1 MHHLFLLKKLGII
14 TLLLPLFLVIPTN
27 KSDSTT
33 VSESNKI
40 ELYSYNKS
48 QIKNILAQNNATV
61 TRQKRT
67 ALIIGNAEY
76 KQAGRLKNPINDAND
91 IAKSLGELGF
101 EVTIIA
107 DASLQQMEQA
117 IEKYNR
123 QLRQG
128 GVGLFYFSGHGVQ
141 IERENYLVP
150 VEAKLERG
158 QDVRY
163 EAYPVGKLLGAIED
177 ARNKANIVILDAC
190 RNNPFTRSWRSSSRG
205 LAAPAQT
212 AQGLLVAYST
222 APGKV
227 AFDGEGRN
235 SPYTSAILR
244 YIQTPGLD
252 VEQMFKSVR
261 GEVLKETEGKQ
272 IPWESSSLIG
282 KFAFNLRNDGK
293 TNQVATS
300 GNKPTVKPVTTPSP
314 VSQDRTQPKPIKPT
328 NNSVRTAYFRQPP
341 LFNYLGASSN
351 SIRIPSTTYYFT
363 INLPENA
370 QTPLQQLKIKQ
381 RSGLETIDFN
391 LKKTIA
397 HEGKR
402 RKKGQKIQIKDV
414 TRNSKTK
421 TISVIFDPP
430 ISPGKTI
437 TIGLRAYEN
446 PFSEGIYEF
455 EVMAFP
461 LGSESRAQNLGVKR
475 LSFYRGV

>member
-1 MHHLFLLKKLGII
+1 MYRLFLLKHLGIV
-14 TLLLPLFLVIPTN
+14 TLLLPFFFVI
-27 KSDSTT
+27 SSHRSSSTT
-33 VSESNKI
+33 VVNTLQ
-40 ELYSYNKS
+40 LYDYNKS
-48 QIKNILAQNNATV
+48 NIRNILAQNKATT

-76 KQAGRLKNPINDAND
+76 QEVGRLKNPINDAND
-91 IAKSLGELGF
+91 IAKSLRELGF
-101 EVTIIA
+101 EVTLLT
-107 DASLQQMEQA
+107 DASLQKMEQA
-117 IEKYNR
+117 IENYNR

-141 IERENYLVP
+141 AEGENYLVP

-177 ARNKANIVILDAC
+177 ARNKANIIILDAC

-212 AQGLLVAYST
+212 AQGVLVAYST

-227 AFDGEGRN
+227 AFDGKGRN

-244 YIQTPGLD
+244 HIQTPGLD

-282 KFAFNLRNDGK
+282 KFAFNLTNDGK
-293 TNQVATS
+293 TNEVATS
-300 GNKPTVKPVTTPSP
+300 VSKPTLPPVTTPSP
-314 VSQDRTQPKPIKPT
+314 TSTTT

-341 LFNYLGASSN
+341 LFDYLGASSN
-351 SIRIPSTTYYFT
+351 SIRIPSATYYFT

-370 QTPLQQLKIKQ
+370 QTPLQQVKIKQ

-391 LKKTIA
+391 LKKTVA

-402 RKKGQKIQIKDV
+402 RQKEQKIQIKDV
-414 TRNSKTK
+414 TRDSKTK
-421 TISVIFDPP
+421 TVSVIFDPP
-430 ISPGKTI
+430 ISPGKSI
-437 TIGLRAYEN
+437 TIALRAVQN
-446 PFSEGIYEF
+446 PSSTGIYEF

-461 LGSESRAQNLGVKR
+461 LGDKSRAQNLGVKR
-475 LSFYRGV
+475 LSFYRGL

>member
-1 MHHLFLLKKLGII
+1 MYRLLLLKHLGIV
-14 TLLLPLFLVIPTN
+14 TLLFPLFFVIPTD
-27 KSDSTT
+27 KSTSTT
-33 VSESNKI
+33 VADKI
-40 ELYSYNKS
+40 ELYGYNKS
-48 QIKNILAQNNATV
+48 KIKNILAQNKATT

-76 KQAGRLKNPINDAND
+76 KEVGRLKNPINDAND
-91 IAKSLGELGF
+91 IAKSLKDLGF
-101 EVTIIA
+101 EVTLLT
-107 DASLQQMEQA
+107 DASLQKMEQA
-117 IEKYNR
+117 IENYNR

-141 IERENYLVP
+141 AEGENYLVP

-177 ARNKANIVILDAC
+177 ARNKANIIILDAC

-212 AQGLLVAYST
+212 AQGVLVAYST

-227 AFDGEGRN
+227 AFDGKGRN

-244 YIQTPGLD
+244 HIQTPGLD

-282 KFAFNLRNDGK
+282 KFAFNFKNDGK
-293 TNQVATS
+293 RNEVATS
-300 GNKPTVKPVTTPSP
+300 VPKPPVMPDTTPSP
-314 VSQDRTQPKPIKPT
+314 APTTTTQPKPTAPT

-351 SIRIPSTTYYFT
+351 SIRIPSVTYYFT

-370 QTPLQQLKIKQ
+370 QTPLQQVKIKQ

-391 LKKTIA
+391 LKKTIV
-397 HEGKR
+397 HEGKVR
-402 RKKGQKIQIKDV
+402 NKGQEIQIKDV
-414 TRNSKTK
+414 TRNSKTQ
-421 TISVIFDPP
+421 TVSVIFDPP
-430 ISPGKTI
+430 ISPGKSI
-437 TIGLRAYEN
+437 TIGLRAVQN
-446 PFSEGIYEF
+446 PSSTGIYEF

-461 LGSESRAQNLGVKR
+461 LGDKSRAQNLGVKR
-475 LSFYRGV
+475 LSFYRGG